1 MTDKKSDHDTLI
13 KAASAQAAPVHS
25 QFQDP
30 PSTRVT
36 PASVPAPRPKSGRGL
51 ASFALLL
58 ALCAGGASAY
68 LWYLWQDD
76 HGNQANRLNAAV
88 KQAVAQLGP
97 EIQSLKTQLQQLL
110 ASNENQQI
118 KGQLLGLSGDVQP
131 LKNAVELQKGE
142 SELLKNEMKLLR
154 ESHELQ
160 KTEFQKQK
168 QALEAKLQEQLGLV
182 AKLDEQLKSVR
193 LTEAGFANEL
203 NTVKIVAAKG
213 GDVNAFPLT
222 EVDYLLRLADS
233 KLKLERNL
241 PAARLALETA
251 QERLKTVDE
260 NALAPI
266 QAQIDEALGSLR
278 GVKLPDFS
286 ALAHKVVEMQQ
297 HVSTLPVKIESSLP
311 DAKDWA
317 KTASEASADDSTRDW
332 LDRAGEA
339 VWNQFKDIVVIR
351 RVRSDAPPLV
361 AMEEEF
367 FLRQNLR
374 LELES
379 LRLALLR
386 GDAQAYQ
393 DSLSKRSSTTG
404 LKTYFDTEDPA
415 VARLPQSQVASAAN
429 QVQFNTYIPDSK
441 PALTKR
447 FQEAMAQRPTDSRPA
462 VRQVLGSRPCE
473 SPEPAVTEEARQ

>member
-88 KQAVAQLGP
+88 KQAVVQLAP
-97 EIQSLKTQLQQLL
+97 EIQNLKTQMQQLL

-168 QALEAKLQEQLGLV
+168 QALETQLQEQLSLV
-182 AKLDEQLKSVR
+182 AKLDEQLKNVR

-311 DAKDWA
+311 DAKNWA
-317 KTASEASADDSTRDW
+317 KPASEASASDDSARGW
-332 LDRAGEA
+332 LDRASEA

-379 LRLALLR
+379 LRLSLLR

-393 DSLSKRSSTTG
+393 DSQALVDNW
-404 LKTYFDTEDPA
+404 LKTYFNTEDPA
-415 VARLPQSQVASAAN
+415 VAAFQSQVAALKE
-429 QVQFNTYIPDSK
+429 VQFNTYIPDLSGLNK
-441 PALTKR
+441 A
-447 FQEAMAQRPTDSRPA
+447 FHEAMARRQPIRA
-462 VRQVLGSRPCE
+462 VRKSSEAAGE
-473 SPEPAVTEEARQ
+473 WPAAGEARQ